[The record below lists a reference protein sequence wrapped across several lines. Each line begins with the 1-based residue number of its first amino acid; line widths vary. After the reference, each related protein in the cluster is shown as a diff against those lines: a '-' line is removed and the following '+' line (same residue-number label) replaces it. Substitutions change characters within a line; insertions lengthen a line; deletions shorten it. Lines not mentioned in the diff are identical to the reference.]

1 MPGNSN
7 TLYTV
12 AGVENSTSPTPQATI
27 FNCRATKFVTRKA
40 WRTSTYK
47 IYPPINFT
55 YIDEMMTFLHK
66 SKFSMINIATII
78 TVTNQNCFLLW
89 SDVFIF
95 GTNHCLGQGIS
106 VLINCSIPSLVSDN
120 LISYSPSAHVWGRF
134 CWRSRLGKLDFAFT
148 LVKNEIQVNL
158 CRQRIFTRCH
168 LWKCQY
174 RVYWYLQQTSIV
186 SIKYFE
192 SDFREK

>member
-1 MPGNSN
+1 MKIALTQRPRLTYLTEGLPN
-7 TLYTV
+7 L
-12 AGVENSTSPTPQATI
+12 
-27 FNCRATKFVTRKA
+27 VTRKA
-40 WRTSTYK
+40 WRTSAYK
-47 IYPPINFT
+47 IYLPINFT
-55 YIDEMMTFLHK
+55 YIDEMTTFLRK
-66 SKFSMINIATII
+66 SKFPMINIATII
-78 TVTNQNCFLLW
+78 IITNQNCFLLW

-95 GTNHCLGQGIS
+95 GTIQCLGQGIL
-106 VLINCSIPSLVSDN
+106 VLINCSISSLVSDN
-120 LISYSPSAHVWGRF
+120 LISYSPSAHDWGRF